1 MIRRAATD
9 ARGAAFVEL
18 VVVLPVIILLLVGST
33 DFARVF
39 YFSMAVQ
46 NAALAGAQYGGANI
60 ANSGDTTG
68 MRNRAVAAGVD
79 IGVVLADVTA
89 AQECSCAPD
98 LPGSAAYS
106 LATFTCSVPTVCTAG
121 NHLSTRVQVTVTKTF
136 TTLTAYPGVPSSI
149 PISRTVWMRAQ

>member
-1 MIRRAATD
+1 MTRHVVADT
-9 ARGAAFVEL
+9 RGAAFVEL

-60 ANSGDTTG
+60 TNSADTTG
-68 MRNRAVAAGVD
+68 MRNRAVAAGID
-79 IGVVLADVTA
+79 IGVVLGDVTA
-89 AQECSCAPD
+89 ANECACAPD
-98 LPGSAAYS
+98 APGSPSYT
-106 LATFTCSVPTVCTAG
+106 LTPVVCTTVCGANT
-121 NHLSTRVQVTVTKTF
+121 HLSTRVRVTVTKTF

-149 PISRTVWMRAQ
+149 AISRTVWMRAQ